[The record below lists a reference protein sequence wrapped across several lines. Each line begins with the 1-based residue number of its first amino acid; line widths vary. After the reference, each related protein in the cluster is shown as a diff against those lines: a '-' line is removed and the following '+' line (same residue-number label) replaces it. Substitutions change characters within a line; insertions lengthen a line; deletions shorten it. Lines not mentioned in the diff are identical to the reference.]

1 MSTEISPPRPE
12 PGKTSA
18 AVNRRASVRYPRG
31 ANTYAQVF
39 PANTIEAQHALIA
52 NLSAQGIGL
61 LLSHPIAAGTPVRVQ
76 LLCDSP
82 PTSLEL
88 DASVAHATPF
98 EDGIWL
104 IGCAFA
110 RRLSAEELRALLA

>member
-1 MSTEISPPRPE
+1 MSRETSPPCPE
-12 PGKTSA
+12 SGTPSA
-18 AVNRRASVRYPRG
+18 AINRRACVRYPRG

-39 PANTIEAQHALIA
+39 AANTVEAQHALIA

-61 LLSHPIAAGTPVRVQ
+61 LLSHRIEAGKQVRIQ

-82 PTSLEL
+82 AISLEL
-88 DASVAHATPF
+88 DAAVAHATPY

-104 IGCAFA
+104 IGFAFS
-110 RRLSAEELRALLA
+110 RRLNPEELKALLA